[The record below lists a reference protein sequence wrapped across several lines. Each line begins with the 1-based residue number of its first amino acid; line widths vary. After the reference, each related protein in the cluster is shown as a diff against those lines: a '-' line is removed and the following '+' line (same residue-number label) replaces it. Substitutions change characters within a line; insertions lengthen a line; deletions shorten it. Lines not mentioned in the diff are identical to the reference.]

1 METEKKLNQLL
12 MERLGLMDD
21 TIDKFNVEE
30 EQTNIFNAIKR
41 YLQKNLDL
49 DSEGNI
55 KKTAKN
61 IKTVQKVKLLRNI
74 LISDGYKKKV
84 ADYIAS
90 FDKVRSLSDEYITKM

>member
-1 METEKKLNQLL
+1 METEKNLNKLL
-12 MERLGLMDD
+12 MERLELMDD
-21 TIDKFNVEE
+21 TVDEFNVEE
-30 EQTNIFNAIKR
+30 DQDNIFKAIKR

-84 ADYIAS
+84 ADYIAT
-90 FDKVRSLSDEYITKM
+90 FDKVRTLSDEYITKM